1 LSKFTLFF
9 SRFGEEVVEEALA
22 LSIDYNDIRY
32 LVVFLRSIRSE
43 PAAHRLLGELFSDN
57 NLWDRDSFWFFILSE
72 LVKRFPRIDYSA
84 YYQTIMQEVIKAFT
98 TLIDGD
104 NDDAVKKLTSSD
116 SFLQVQ
122 PALKSVALA
131 LAYLLLPDS
140 QPQHVF
146 IRACV
151 ERLFN
156 IVITSLDHINPP
168 DYLND
173 LLGFIKAFVRAYLLR
188 YRGERGLFKLYNEDH
203 LEDHH
208 EPNDKD
214 LLIDAS
220 VENFFDSLW
229 DEIIPKIVYL

>member
-1 LSKFTLFF
+1 LIELLQNYADEGVDGTLRNSDAVIEELSKFTLFF

-22 LSIDYNDIRY
+22 LSINYNDIRY

-43 PAAHRLLGELFSDN
+43 AAAKRLLGELFSDN

-104 NDDAVKKLTSSD
+104 NDDAVKKLTASD

-151 ERLFN
+151 
-156 IVITSLDHINPP
+156 
-168 DYLND
+168 
-173 LLGFIKAFVRAYLLR
+173 
-188 YRGERGLFKLYNEDH
+188 
-203 LEDHH
+203 
-208 EPNDKD
+208 
-214 LLIDAS
+214 
-220 VENFFDSLW
+220 
-229 DEIIPKIVYL
+229 

>member
-1 LSKFTLFF
+1 MRLVNTLSEFQIKITDNFSISNRKLIELLQNYADEGVDGTLRNSDAVIEELSKFTLFF

-22 LSIDYNDIRY
+22 LSITYNDIRY

-43 PAAHRLLGELFSDN
+43 AAAKRLLRELFSDN

-72 LVKRFPRIDYSA
+72 LVKRFPCIDYSA

-104 NDDAVKKLTSSD
+104 NDDAVKKLTASD

-151 ERLFN
+151 
-156 IVITSLDHINPP
+156 
-168 DYLND
+168 
-173 LLGFIKAFVRAYLLR
+173 
-188 YRGERGLFKLYNEDH
+188 
-203 LEDHH
+203 
-208 EPNDKD
+208 
-214 LLIDAS
+214 
-220 VENFFDSLW
+220 
-229 DEIIPKIVYL
+229 

>member
-1 LSKFTLFF
+1 MIELLQNYADEGVDGTLRNSDAVIEELSKFTLFF

-22 LSIDYNDIRY
+22 LSITYNDIRY

-43 PAAHRLLGELFSDN
+43 AAAKRLLRELFSDN

-72 LVKRFPRIDYSA
+72 LIKRFPRIDYSA

-104 NDDAVKKLTSSD
+104 NDDAVKKLTASD

-151 ERLFN
+151 
-156 IVITSLDHINPP
+156 
-168 DYLND
+168 
-173 LLGFIKAFVRAYLLR
+173 
-188 YRGERGLFKLYNEDH
+188 
-203 LEDHH
+203 
-208 EPNDKD
+208 
-214 LLIDAS
+214 
-220 VENFFDSLW
+220 
-229 DEIIPKIVYL
+229 